1 MGQNLFVIPHR
12 HLSPYPFYDGTCC
25 GLWLNNVP
33 LPQLWLPFGGHF
45 LTLKYSHSVFSV
57 VWLENRSFVSH
68 LCVDLDL
75 CALSLSSRCYTMPP
89 SAPHEFLICRYLSWL
104 PVSSTPTITTTY
116 PSSSLVFKY
125 QTHFALEKI
134 HCRWLNRIPFTFPL
148 QCWHSPRSKLKELRP
163 RFQAYMNPNGRCFS
177 FDQALVA
184 ESHN

>member
-1 MGQNLFVIPHR
+1 MCHYPSYGFHLGSIFV
-12 HLSPYPFYDGTCC
+12 
-25 GLWLNNVP
+25 
-33 LPQLWLPFGGHF
+33 
-45 LTLKYSHSVFSV
+45 TLKYSHSVFSV

-75 CALSLSSRCYTMPP
+75 CALSLSSATRCHQAPP
-89 SAPHEFLICRYLSWL
+89 MNSLFVVYLSWL

-116 PSSSLVFKY
+116 PSFSLVFKY